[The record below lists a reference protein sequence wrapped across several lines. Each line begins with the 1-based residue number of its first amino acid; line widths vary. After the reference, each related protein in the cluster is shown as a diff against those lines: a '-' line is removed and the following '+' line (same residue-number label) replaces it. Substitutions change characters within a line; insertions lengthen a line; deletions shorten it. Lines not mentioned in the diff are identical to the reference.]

1 MIVLV
6 WLMDNQW
13 VYQSIIEGISK
24 LQIEIKSVTL
34 MCDKETLIKRWKADK
49 NCEWR
54 TDEWLEVSLK
64 SLPYFL
70 SLGNSID
77 TSGLSIEEITN
88 RILL

>member
-1 MIVLV
+1 
-6 WLMDNQW
+6 
-13 VYQSIIEGISK
+13 
-24 LQIEIKSVTL
+24 

-49 NCEWR
+49 NCERR

>member
-1 MIVLV
+1 ME
-6 WLMDNQW
+6 N
-13 VYQSIIEGISK
+13 
-24 LQIEIKSVTL
+24 
-34 MCDKETLIKRWKADK
+34 DK

-70 SLGNSID
+70 SMENSID
-77 TSGLSIEEITN
+77 TSGLSIEEIAD